1 MEKYNK
7 LLSNIT
13 KLIEKGLFN
22 SKDLKKE
29 VENAL
34 KFKMEIIGN
43 KLNFVSREEFEVQKK
58 LIEKLQ
64 KELKKLINED
74 RPNIIAAIAEAR
86 SHGDLSEN
94 AEYQYAKEQQSLIE
108 GKIQELESTSG
119 LAEIIDVS
127 QLSGKKIKFGATIE
141 IEDNDTG
148 SKSKYQIV
156 GEYESDINNKKLSI
170 NSPLARGLIGKTK
183 DDIVEVVSP
192 KGTKSYSVLSVK
204 FI

>member
-1 MEKYNK
+1 MNK
-7 LLSNIT
+7 IPMTS
-13 KLIEKGLFN
+13 EGY
-22 SKDLKKE
+22 S
-29 VENAL
+29 
-34 KFKMEIIGN
+34 
-43 KLNFVSREEFEVQKK
+43 
-58 LIEKLQ
+58 KLQ
-64 KELKKLINED
+64 KDLEKLINKD
-74 RPNIIAAIAEAR
+74 RPDIITAIAEAR

-119 LAEIIDVS
+119 LAEIINIS
-127 QLSGKKIKFGATIE
+127 QLSGKEIKFGATIE
-141 IEDNDTG
+141 IEDNDSG
-148 SKSKYQIV
+148 IKSKYQIV

-192 KGTKSYSVLSVK
+192 KGTKSYTVLSVK

>member
-1 MEKYNK
+1 MNK
-7 LLSNIT
+7 IPMTSS
-13 KLIEKGLFN
+13 GY
-22 SKDLKKE
+22 
-29 VENAL
+29 
-34 KFKMEIIGN
+34 
-43 KLNFVSREEFEVQKK
+43 
-58 LIEKLQ
+58 EKLQ
-64 KELKKLINED
+64 EELKKLINED
-74 RPNIIAAIAEAR
+74 RPNIIADIAEAR

-108 GKIQELESTSG
+108 GKIQDLESTSG

-127 QLSGKKIKFGATIE
+127 KLSGKEIKFGATIE
-141 IEDNDTG
+141 IEDNDSG
-148 SKSKYQIV
+148 IKSKYQIV

-192 KGTKSYSVLSVK
+192 KGTKSYTILSVK

>member
-1 MEKYNK
+1 MNK
-7 LLSNIT
+7 IPMTSS
-13 KLIEKGLFN
+13 GY
-22 SKDLKKE
+22 
-29 VENAL
+29 
-34 KFKMEIIGN
+34 
-43 KLNFVSREEFEVQKK
+43 
-58 LIEKLQ
+58 EKLQ
-64 KELKKLINED
+64 EELKKLINED

-127 QLSGKKIKFGATIE
+127 QLSGNAIKFGATIE
-141 IEDNDTG
+141 IEDNDSG
-148 SKSKYQIV
+148 IKSKYQIV

>member
-1 MEKYNK
+1 MNK
-7 LLSNIT
+7 IPMTSS
-13 KLIEKGLFN
+13 GY
-22 SKDLKKE
+22 
-29 VENAL
+29 
-34 KFKMEIIGN
+34 
-43 KLNFVSREEFEVQKK
+43 
-58 LIEKLQ
+58 EKLQ
-64 KELKKLINED
+64 EELKKLINED

-127 QLSGKKIKFGATIE
+127 QLSGNEIKFGATIE
-141 IEDNDTG
+141 IEDND
-148 SKSKYQIV
+148 SEIKSKYQIV

-183 DDIVEVVSP
+183 DDIVEVNSP
-192 KGTKSYSVLSVK
+192 KGIKSYTVLSVK

>member
-1 MEKYNK
+1 MNK
-7 LLSNIT
+7 IPMTAS
-13 KLIEKGLFN
+13 GY
-22 SKDLKKE
+22 
-29 VENAL
+29 
-34 KFKMEIIGN
+34 
-43 KLNFVSREEFEVQKK
+43 
-58 LIEKLQ
+58 EKL
-64 KELKKLINED
+64 KEELKKLINED

-108 GKIQELESTSG
+108 GKIQEIESTLG

-127 QLSGKKIKFGATIE
+127 QLSGKEIKFGATIE
-141 IEDNDTG
+141 IEDNDSG
-148 SKSKYQIV
+148 IKSKYQIV